1 MLIVIMVVV
10 MAAAMLTVLMVML
23 VMVVMV
29 VMMLVLVLIGM
40 GLVCLN
46 GLGQQLGHQI
56 TLAVHHRKNLLAVQ
70 LLPVGGHN
78 GSGGVLF
85 LQHGHGGSDLFFV
98 GAAGAAQDNAAG
110 VADLV
115 IVELAEVLH
124 IHFDL
129 FHIGH
134 RDKAVQLHRQ
144 LLGHALHRTGHI
156 AQLAHAR
163 GLDQNTVGGILL
175 HHLAQCLAE
184 IAHQA
189 AADAAGVQLVD
200 LNTGLLQ
207 KSAVDADLAKFIFDQ
222 NDLLAL
228 KSFPD
233 QLFDQRGFAC
243 AQKSGKN
250 IDFRCFLHNNV
261 PAFHLK
267 IYHCGRAGY
276 PWQTAAW
283 HNITAIFIIAG
294 MSSAPSAQ
302 KCSIIGTGQSI
313 LPHPARCDR
322 RFYHICPIQPITVLP
337 LCALPWQ
344 STALPPI

>member
-1 MLIVIMVVV
+1 
-10 MAAAMLTVLMVML
+10 
-23 VMVVMV
+23 
-29 VMMLVLVLIGM
+29 MLVLVLIGM

-56 TLAVHHRKNLLAVQ
+56 TLAVHHRKDLLAVQ

-85 LQHGHGGSDLFFV
+85 LQHGHSGGNLFFV

-110 VADLV
+110 MADLV

-124 IHFDL
+124 IHLDL

-189 AADAAGVQLVD
+189 AADAA
-200 LNTGLLQ
+200 
-207 KSAVDADLAKFIFDQ
+207 
-222 NDLLAL
+222 
-228 KSFPD
+228 
-233 QLFDQRGFAC
+233 
-243 AQKSGKN
+243 
-250 IDFRCFLHNNV
+250 
-261 PAFHLK
+261 
-267 IYHCGRAGY
+267 
-276 PWQTAAW
+276 
-283 HNITAIFIIAG
+283 
-294 MSSAPSAQ
+294 
-302 KCSIIGTGQSI
+302 
-313 LPHPARCDR
+313 
-322 RFYHICPIQPITVLP
+322 
-337 LCALPWQ
+337 
-344 STALPPI
+344 